1 MMQDR
6 FGNYAR
12 GGERGRNHGVKTG
25 TIDIMMPFYG
35 DPGQFKEAVRSVLA
49 QDDPDWRLVILDD
62 CYPHWD
68 PAAWIAEIADPR
80 IVLERNPRN
89 LGVSRTFDR
98 CIDLAVN
105 DYVAIPGCD
114 DRLLPG
120 YVTAVR
126 ALIQRFDR
134 PAYVQPAVTVIDEH
148 GRPALPLADR
158 IKAIVRPRIVGPVAL
173 GGDALATSLMHG
185 NWTYFPA
192 ICWRADVLRRH
203 RFTDRYEI
211 VMDLALQLDIL
222 LEGGLLATSAD
233 QAFEYRRHSASASS
247 YTASDGTRFL
257 EERDFYR
264 GMAGRLRA
272 VGWKRAAR
280 AAQVR
285 ATSRLN
291 AASKLPGAL
300 MHGRWSAVRL
310 LAAHVLAR

>member
-1 MMQDR
+1 M
-6 FGNYAR
+6 
-12 GGERGRNHGVKTG
+12 KTG

-35 DPGQFKEAVRSVLA
+35 DPEQFKEAVRSVLA
-49 QDDPDWRLVILDD
+49 QDDPDWRLVIVDD

-68 PAAWIAEIADPR
+68 PAAWVGALADPR
-80 IVLERNPRN
+80 VILERNPRN

-105 DYVAIPGCD
+105 EYVAIPGCD

-120 YVTAVR
+120 YVTEVR
-126 ALIQRFDR
+126 SLIRRFDD
-134 PAYVQPAVTVIDEH
+134 PAYVQPAVTVIDENGH
-148 GRPALPLADR
+148 PALPLPDR
-158 IKAIVRPRIVGPVAL
+158 IKHVVRPHIDGPVAL
-173 GGDALATSLMHG
+173 GGDSLATSLMHG

-222 LEGGLLATSAD
+222 LDGGMLATSAD
-233 QAFEYRRHSASASS
+233 PAFEYRRHSASASS

-264 GMAGRLRA
+264 SMTERLRA
-272 VGWKRAAR
+272 AGWKRAAR
-280 AAQVR
+280 AARVR

-300 MHGRWSAVRL
+300 IRGRWSAVGL
-310 LAAHVLAR
+310 LASHVLAR